1 MKISLKFSYKNLL
14 DTVAVFF
21 LLISLLTLYPSLLSA
36 NYSSYGTIIS
46 AFSGICIVLLG
57 FHSFDK
63 LVLLICIVFLF
74 SFLLGGFINTDS
86 NIQSLFGNF
95 VMMTVFTWLA
105 LLVLQNDSAR
115 LRFNKVFLWVLS
127 LQGLSCGITLSLV
140 VLNYDINNL
149 FIIDFMGHE
158 RVPGNMFFPFSF
170 GGTVFTTEFFQII
183 RFSGVFREPGITQ
196 LVYVYYIGYCLYFY
210 KNKWAILFLY
220 IGLLTTLSTT
230 LIITLCFMLSS
241 FYFFK
246 LKKVFTRFIVI
257 LAIPLIAILFYKIPY
272 VGLEDKLITH
282 TSTVTDRTQ
291 GFQYLLADLDST
303 YLLGVGAY
311 TEGENDN
318 ASINFILSLRENG
331 IFGLICFSILYVF
344 PLFYF
349 KKEKLKMFY
358 VLTSPLVLTFLF
370 VQPIFYSALNLFFFI
385 NTYFL
390 VKKDFK
396 IRLKEFTLA

>member
-1 MKISLKFSYKNLL
+1 MKISLKFSYKNFLENA
-14 DTVAVFF
+14 AVIF

-36 NYSSYGTIIS
+36 NYSSYGAVIS
-46 AFSGICIVLLG
+46 VFAGICIVLLG

-63 LVLLICIVFLF
+63 IVLLICIVFLF
-74 SFLLGGFINTDS
+74 SFLLGGYINTDS

-95 VMMTVFTWLA
+95 VMMTVFLWLA
-105 LLVLQNDSAR
+105 LLVLQNNSAR
-115 LRFNKVFLWVLS
+115 LRFNKVFLWVLA

-158 RVPGNMFFPFSF
+158 RVPGNIFFPFSF

-183 RFSGVFREPGITQ
+183 RFSGLFREPGITQ
-196 LVYVYYIGYCLYFY
+196 LVYVYYIVYCLYFY
-210 KNKWAILFLY
+210 KNKWAIIFLY
-220 IGLLTTLSTT
+220 IGLFTTLSTT
-230 LIITLCFMLSS
+230 LIITLCFTLSL

-246 LKKVFTRFIVI
+246 LKKAFTRLLVV
-257 LAIPLIAILFYKIPY
+257 LTIPLIAILFYKMPY

-291 GFQYLLADLDST
+291 GFQYLLDDLDST

-311 TEGENDN
+311 TEGENAN

-331 IFGLICFSILYVF
+331 VFGLLCFSILYIF
-344 PLFYF
+344 PVFYF
-349 KKEKLKMFY
+349 KKEKIIMFY
-358 VLTSPLVLTFLF
+358 ILTSPLILTFLF
-370 VQPIFYSALNLFFFI
+370 VQPIFYSPLNLFFFI

-390 VKKDFK
+390 TKKNFK
-396 IRLKEFTLA
+396 NRLMEFPVA